1 MAPPGLEAACPFQGG
16 HQIQPSEATWDSYA
30 TTMRTAFTPKTGAVP
45 ALIRR
50 KGIRRL
56 VYTYSLSDPI
66 PNQTQYNDE
75 YVWKSYSKEDWIKTG
90 TSRGVRSQISRP
102 SQDFFLWTLPQG
114 QSTASIKSHL
124 PWKIAA
130 TKEEV
135 RKAIANQFISS
146 TRRDFVDTAKAQ
158 EIQESSQMSLGQK
171 KLFPRPADTEFRRN
185 YQVPAKIPE
194 LQDFSFRY
202 GCHSSL
208 PVASQGLATVLSRS
222 SSAQPESREESLMYS
237 ASLSS
242 TLRVMIKLQSLYS
255 HMRNQERTKKQT
267 TYQSD
272 YGKTY
277 LDFLVILNSFTPS
290 QITEYLQS
298 LSYKDRQILD
308 RFIRSHCGVDMG
320 QENNGNGSNEEN

>member
-1 MAPPGLEAACPFQGG
+1 MLQNPAQSRQRT
-16 HQIQPSEATWDSYA
+16 HQSCEATWESYA

-56 VYTYSLSDPI
+56 GYTYSLSDPI

-90 TSRGVRSQISRP
+90 TSRGVRSQISCP

-146 TRRDFVDTAKAQ
+146 TRRDFVDT
-158 EIQESSQMSLGQK
+158 ESSQMSLGQK
-171 KLFPRPADTEFRRN
+171 KLLPRPADTEFRWN

-208 PVASQGLATVLSRS
+208 PVASQGLVPS
-222 SSAQPESREESLMYS
+222 
-237 ASLSS
+237 
-242 TLRVMIKLQSLYS
+242 VLYS

-298 LSYKDRQILD
+298 LSYKV
-308 RFIRSHCGVDMG
+308 FIFIFERGRETECERGTG
-320 QENNGNGSNEEN
+320 QRERETQNLKQAPD

>member
-1 MAPPGLEAACPFQGG
+1 
-16 HQIQPSEATWDSYA
+16 
-30 TTMRTAFTPKTGAVP
+30 MRTAFTPKTGAVP

-56 VYTYSLSDPI
+56 GYTYSLSDPI

-114 QSTASIKSHL
+114 QSTASIKNHL

-171 KLFPRPADTEFRRN
+171 KLLPQPADTEFRRN

-202 GCHSSL
+202 GCYSSL
-208 PVASQGLATVLSRS
+208 PVASQGLVPS
-222 SSAQPESREESLMYS
+222 
-237 ASLSS
+237 
-242 TLRVMIKLQSLYS
+242 VLYS

-308 RFIRSHCGVDMG
+308 RFIRSHCGVDVG

>member
-1 MAPPGLEAACPFQGG
+1 MATRHNAAALHPQHPVQLEQRASRWPLSSKNGTAWAGGCVPLSRRPP
-16 HQIQPSEATWDSYA
+16 DSA
-30 TTMRTAFTPKTGAVP
+30 N
-45 ALIRR
+45 R

-56 VYTYSLSDPI
+56 GYTYSLSDPV

-75 YVWKSYSKEDWIKTG
+75 YVWKSCSKEDWIKTR

-102 SQDFFLWTLPQG
+102 SQDFFLWTLPRG

-135 RKAIANQFISS
+135 RKAIANQFISTS
-146 TRRDFVDTAKAQ
+146 RRDFVDTAKAQ

-171 KLFPRPADTEFRRN
+171 KLLPRPADTEFRRN

-202 GCHSSL
+202 GCYSSL
-208 PVASQGLATVLSRS
+208 PVASQGLVPSVL
-222 SSAQPESREESLMYS
+222 YG
-237 ASLSS
+237 
-242 TLRVMIKLQSLYS
+242 

-290 QITEYLQS
+290 QITEYLQR

-308 RFIRSHCGVDMG
+308 RFIRSHYGVDMG

>member
-1 MAPPGLEAACPFQGG
+1 MALPGLEAACPFQGG
-16 HQIQPSEATWDSYA
+16 HKIQPSEATWDSYA

-56 VYTYSLSDPI
+56 GYTYSLSDPI

-75 YVWKSYSKEDWIKTG
+75 YVWKSCSKEDWIKTG
-90 TSRGVRSQISRP
+90 TSRGFRSQIPRP

-135 RKAIANQFISS
+135 RKAIANRFISS

-158 EIQESSQMSLGQK
+158 EIQKSSQMSLGQK
-171 KLFPRPADTEFRRN
+171 KLLPRPADTEFRRN

-202 GCHSSL
+202 GCYSSL
-208 PVASQGLATVLSRS
+208 PVASQGLVPS
-222 SSAQPESREESLMYS
+222 
-237 ASLSS
+237 
-242 TLRVMIKLQSLYS
+242 VLYS

-320 QENNGNGSNEEN
+320 QENNRNGSNEEN